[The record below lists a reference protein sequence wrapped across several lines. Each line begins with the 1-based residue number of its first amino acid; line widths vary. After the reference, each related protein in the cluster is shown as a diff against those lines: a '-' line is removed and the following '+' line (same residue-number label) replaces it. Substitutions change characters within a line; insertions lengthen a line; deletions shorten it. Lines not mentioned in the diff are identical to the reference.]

1 MVKEESSSPPP
12 EKAES
17 ALKSFLSGGF
27 GGICLVLVGHPL
39 DLIKVR
45 VQASTLPN
53 ASVLSMLRT
62 TFRTEGVRGLYRG
75 VSAPITAV
83 APIFAVNF
91 WGYDMGKRF
100 VKLFLEDKS
109 RDLNVA
115 EICVAG
121 GLSAVPTTALMAP
134 SERIKCLLQIQNDGG
149 GGKKKYDGMADCAK
163 QLYREGG
170 IRSVYKGTVATLLR
184 DVPGSVAY
192 FAVYEIVKREIM
204 RWQDTTSLSPG
215 AVLTAGGLAGM
226 ATWSISIPADV
237 LKSRFQTAP
246 EGTYGGLMDVY
257 TKLVKEEGYGGLFRG
272 LRPALIRAFPAN
284 AACFFGM
291 EMSRSLLTFL
301 D

>member
-1 MVKEESSSPPP
+1 
-12 EKAES
+12 
-17 ALKSFLSGGF
+17 
-27 GGICLVLVGHPL
+27 
-39 DLIKVR
+39 
-45 VQASTLPN
+45 
-53 ASVLSMLRT
+53 
-62 TFRTEGVRGLYRG
+62 
-75 VSAPITAV
+75 
-83 APIFAVNF
+83 
-91 WGYDMGKRF
+91 MGKRF